1 MKEKFLNKQLK
12 FSLFIALFLVCVF
25 ALWFFVVNKTQ
36 QMPIKK
42 SNDTNTSAQSD
53 INLTLQDL
61 QSAGNLTQSQ
71 VLSNLQPFKNSQ
83 NLENSQNLTTSQT
96 LSKFAQKPEHNST
109 QTNTGEF
116 AHEKKRVK
124 GLFVDYDE
132 SELNASEF
140 NAGDFKSEKIGIE
153 TNSSTILNAN
163 LSIHSNTSANLR
175 AFDKTNS
182 NTKLSVNS
190 KVLSD
195 INSSAKPNLSTLNE
209 INASLIFDTGKTA
222 LLLMPTKHYVGFFDP
237 LKKDYFRFLRFK
249 KADKSADSKGAKR
262 QKPKLCII
270 IDDMASREQVNAL
283 KATGL
288 KLTPSFFPAD
298 NNHPKTPILA
308 REFEFFMVHLP
319 LMAVHYTYEERET
332 LSPND
337 SQQRINA
344 KIAQISRDFKGLK
357 FINNHTG
364 SLFTDDTQ
372 AMRRLFRALKA
383 HNLIFVDSM
392 TIGSSKGALVSKE
405 FNQTPIKRDIFLDN
419 ENDINAIK
427 AKIKEAV
434 RKAHAKGFA
443 IAIAHPKKNTFEAL
457 KQSKKLLQS
466 VDLVYLSEIYENP

>member
-12 FSLFIALFLVCVF
+12 FSLFIALFLVCAF
-25 ALWFFVVNKTQ
+25 ALWFFVANKTQ
-36 QMPIKK
+36 QIPIKK
-42 SNDTNTSAQSD
+42 SNDTNTSARSD
-53 INLTLQDL
+53 INLTSQDV

-71 VLSNLQPFKNSQ
+71 VFSNLQPFKNSQ
-83 NLENSQNLTTSQT
+83 NLTTSQI
-96 LSKFAQKPEHNST
+96 LPKFAQKPERNST
-109 QTNTGEF
+109 QTNADEF
-116 AHEKKRVK
+116 AHKKKRVK

-153 TNSSTILNAN
+153 TNLSANLNAN
-163 LSIHSNTSANLR
+163 LSINLNASANSQ

-182 NTKLSVNS
+182 NTNLSVNS
-190 KVLSD
+190 RVNLQALSD
-195 INSSAKPNLSTLNE
+195 INSSTKPNLSTLNE
-209 INASLIFDTGKTA
+209 INMSLIIDTGKTA
-222 LLLMPTKHYVGFFDP
+222 LLLMPAKHYVGFFDP
-237 LKKDYFRFLRFK
+237 LKNDYFRFLRFK

-283 KATGL
+283 KATEL
-288 KLTPSFFPAD
+288 KLTPSFFPPD
-298 NNHPKTPILA
+298 SNHPKTPILA
-308 REFEFFMVHLP
+308 SEFEFFMVHLP
-319 LMAVHYTYEERET
+319 LMAVHYTYEERDT

-434 RKAHAKGFA
+434 RKAHKKGFA